1 MPHLPKNLPQRCVVK
16 ARDKDRHCGG
26 QRRLGDWGGGG
37 AEKSARSVRQRTK
50 ACSMKMLLWVLS
62 ETAKLTE
69 THREMLNLGGI
80 EEATA
85 VRPYKSQDSASA
97 FLRYHLVVDCGA
109 RATTS
114 MAECQACKVP
124 KARYYPS
131 RSKYRTGTYAGL
143 SPCSVQEL
151 RSPVTCIPYKVCSG
165 AEMAL

>member
-1 MPHLPKNLPQRCVVK
+1 VVK

-26 QRRLGDWGGGG
+26 QRRLGDWAGGG

-69 THREMLNLGGI
+69 THREMLHLGGI

-85 VRPYKSQDSASA
+85 VRPYKSRDSASA
-97 FLRYHLVVDCGA
+97 SLRYHLVVDCGA

-114 MAECQACKVP
+114 MVGWME
-124 KARYYPS
+124 R
-131 RSKYRTGTYAGL
+131 
-143 SPCSVQEL
+143 
-151 RSPVTCIPYKVCSG
+151 
-165 AEMAL
+165 